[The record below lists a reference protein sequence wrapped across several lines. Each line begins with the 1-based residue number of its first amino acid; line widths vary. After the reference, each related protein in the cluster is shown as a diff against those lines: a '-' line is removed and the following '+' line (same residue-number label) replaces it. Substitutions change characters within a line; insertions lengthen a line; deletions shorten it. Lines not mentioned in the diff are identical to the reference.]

1 MLSVVGGTQVVP
13 STEVFFIS
21 QQYSLVFVLD
31 MSPTM
36 ISVVSPLISH

>member
-1 MLSVVGGTQVVP
+1 MDISMLSAVGGNQLVP
-13 STEVFFIS
+13 STEVFYIC

-36 ISVVSPLISH
+36 MTAVSH